1 MRRREN
7 SRYPRYASIRDA
19 RGLTDY
25 AVSRSSGVPAST
37 ISDWKNEKSQP
48 GVESLIKIARVFGI
62 SVEQLVGDVE

>member
-1 MRRREN
+1 MKRREN

-19 RGLTDY
+19 HGLNDY
-25 AVSRSSGVPAST
+25 AVSKATGVPAST

-62 SVEQLVGDVE
+62 SVEELVGDVE

>member
-19 RGLTDY
+19 HGLTDY
-25 AVSRSSGVPAST
+25 AVSMSSGVPAST

-48 GVESLIKIARVFGI
+48 CVESLIKIARVFGI